1 MNNVTLAKIYYKYK
15 IYYTQYQ
22 FRMVISICIKTCYFY
37 LQIWNVKRCKV
48 LKSCASNTCTIL
60 KGHFVFQLVSVNI
73 NSNVPS
79 GIWTKEH

>member
-1 MNNVTLAKIYYKYK
+1 MNDVTLAKRNIYTKF
-15 IYYTQYQ
+15 IISQYQ
-22 FRMVISICIKTCYFY
+22 FRTVISICIKACYFC

-48 LKSCASNTCTIL
+48 LKSCYSNVCTIL

-73 NSNVPS
+73 NSKVPS